1 MVQAVEEKHDVKVQR
16 IVSSTL
22 FQIDVDN
29 KSFKNIKISTDNT
42 DLEGYLSDLLLEIN
56 DKPQKRA
63 YDFHRETTEFYTSL
77 NSFFIEQDL
86 TINPSAEN
94 LSSRLLD
101 KEVDT
106 DDRYGH
112 LGASSYCQIWCS
124 GPLTQAAIRLSE
136 ITSIPSLNFTPSI
149 TLAR

>member
-1 MVQAVEEKHDVKVQR
+1 MMTQTIEEKHDVKLQR

-22 FQIDVDN
+22 YQIDVDN
-29 KSFKNIKISTDNT
+29 KEFKNIPISTNNT
-42 DLEGYLSDLLLEIN
+42 DLEGYLSDLLIEIN
-56 DKPQKRA
+56 DKQQKRA

-77 NSFFIEQDL
+77 CSFFTEQNL
-86 TINPSAEN
+86 IINPSAEN

-112 LGASSYCQIWCS
+112 LGVS
-124 GPLTQAAIRLSE
+124 GHGHVKKGSFFAVPI
-136 ITSIPSLNFTPSI
+136 
-149 TLAR
+149 